1 MSPSGPSR
9 PSRRSQRPKQARK
22 VSPSRRRA
30 PKPAVPGEKPGY
42 IHRRSERG
50 VDLSRFIPGIYNYCD
65 RWCERCPVTAKCYLY
80 WQERGRETEHRA
92 AGRDPYDWDVVVED
106 VRKNFQQAIEMLR
119 EAAEEHG
126 IDLDRLPEVE
136 DTSPDPSAHPLH
148 QRAEAYLES
157 AHAFVKDLHQ
167 RLAGEHATLEQR
179 AMVLGP
185 ERVAGEYRDILGAH
199 EVITWYHTLIP
210 VKVHRALSSM
220 MEAEQDEDGGQE
232 LHMGDALGSAKV
244 AHESIVRSMAA
255 LRRVYDWDTGLE
267 DQVIPLLA
275 DLDWMRRQIEE
286 SFPGFQNFRRPGLDP
301 E

>member
-9 PSRRSQRPKQARK
+9 PSRRSQRPKQAKKISLSRK
-22 VSPSRRRA
+22 RESTHAAAVENAGRA
-30 PKPAVPGEKPGY
+30 R
-42 IHRRSERG
+42 RRSEPK
-50 VDLSRFIPGIYNYCD
+50 VDLSQFISGIYNYCD
-65 RWCERCPVTAKCYLY
+65 RWCERCPLTAKCYLY
-80 WQERGRETEHRA
+80 WQERGREAKHRA
-92 AGRDPYDWDVVVED
+92 AGRDPYDWDVVLED

-126 IDLDRLPEVE
+126 VDLDHLSEVE
-136 DTSPDPSAHPLH
+136 DTSTDPSAHPLH
-148 QRAEAYLES
+148 QRAESYLKT
-157 AHAFVKDLHQ
+157 AHTFLKDLHQ

-185 ERVAGEYRDILGAH
+185 ERVAGEYRDILDAH
-199 EVITWYHTLIP
+199 EVISWYHTLIP
-210 VKVHRALSSM
+210 AKVHRALSSM
-220 MEAEQDEDGGQE
+220 MEAEQDEDEGQE